1 MRSHAIRWF
10 PCPYALSG
18 PGLFSRV
25 DRNVQTKF
33 GVIYAKYEARFFYY
47 EVTLVLRRTIFVLIA
62 TLMQQNTREQILA
75 STLMLTF
82 IWVAHVKCNVAHR
95 CLRCSCTL
103 LEGVDCAN
111 AFFFQAS
118 HTSRTVSTHLTTF
131 CCAVYWSLR
140 FARPYGPPC
149 TATPSQSVA
158 QLNDS
163 LYAEIE

>member
-1 MRSHAIRWF
+1 M
-10 PCPYALSG
+10 
-18 PGLFSRV
+18 
-25 DRNVQTKF
+25 QTKF

-111 AFFFQAS
+111 AFFFRPAIHRGPS
-118 HTSRTVSTHLTTF
+118 RHT
-131 CCAVYWSLR
+131 
-140 FARPYGPPC
+140 
-149 TATPSQSVA
+149 
-158 QLNDS
+158 
-163 LYAEIE
+163 

>member
-1 MRSHAIRWF
+1 M
-10 PCPYALSG
+10 
-18 PGLFSRV
+18 
-25 DRNVQTKF
+25 QTKF

-95 CLRCSCTL
+95 LPPMQLHAFGGRGLCEC
-103 LEGVDCAN
+103 
-111 AFFFQAS
+111 FFFQAS

-131 CCAVYWSLR
+131 CCAVYWSSR

-158 QLNDS
+158 QLIDS